1 MIVSEGQ
8 MKRKFE
14 LNSRR
19 CAFLQLIKPE
29 NAYKTYKKLCRE
41 RKRRDCLSKSNFCHF
56 IEVPKDKVGTD
67 WSVLRDYDE
76 AMLVLQSFGVSE
88 KEVVTAD
95 AIPLL
100 EGDRADSPVSEG
112 CKGRPTVEDSF
123 FEQCGELLWNNKI
136 GDSQIHSDQIQDRV
150 LELIDCVLERKK
162 TFSIAQRCSV
172 LGPLTDY
179 LLETRNYKRWDAW
192 VGALM
197 RDSIREFSTAAGRW
211 FPGWRTAGSEE
222 YLRRALEV
230 RCLGLKINA
239 LRHESFACWQEDE
252 KIKTR
257 QFEHG
262 DDLSGT
268 RVKQI
273 DNEIKRSQIKDRIR
287 RLFRIAYSNSEEP
300 ARNENLVYPIFKAAR
315 YRSANSPHFVLACA
329 RLFFDWAKYRISQK
343 ADVESADKMLREIQ
357 EICEEQVEKLD
368 AKGKSP
374 EANILKSRF
383 YYILANVCRLNA
395 GNSDWVRCGYDIE
408 SFRKTV
414 CDINFVP
421 SFHCG
426 NSMTE
431 AERNV
436 KLAVSYAQKAIALC
450 TKGSAFQSA
459 SLFRMTRNL
468 VRIQTF
474 AARWAINH
482 SRLQGFSYS
491 WLENAFQEAQK
502 CLCSPL
508 GPDEKRAFEKN
519 ETSLVELRMKRKLE
533 YEYHLRVQI
542 ESIVD
547 EFDEK
552 PMDGPS
558 YREMNPHCDRPLV
571 ERVKYAFCE
580 ILIVYCH
587 LFSPKEGSSLS
598 KSCIAARKWM
608 ASEGRKVR
616 MLYRRRIND
625 IFALQKSRQEMPPDE
640 TVRCEMLSTIRWG
653 LPTAGGR
660 KDARHLRD
668 TALWQALVRITKLNN
683 DSFAREVLVPALT
696 AFREE
701 CVALRKNGDAFK
713 KSLIFNLANSPGAND
728 VKIFL
733 LCDKFMKGF

>member
-1 MIVSEGQ
+1 

-88 KEVVTAD
+88 KEVVAAD
-95 AIPLL
+95 VIPLI
-100 EGDRADSPVSEG
+100 EGDRADSQVSED
-112 CKGRPTVEDSF
+112 CKGKPTVEDSF
-123 FEQCGELLWNNKI
+123 FEQCGELFWNNKI
-136 GDSQIHSDQIQDRV
+136 GDSEIHGDQIQDRV
-150 LELIDCVLERKK
+150 LELIDCVIERKK
-162 TFSIAQRCSV
+162 SFSIAQRRSI

-197 RDSIREFSTAAGRW
+197 RDSIREFSTAAGQW
-211 FPGWRTAGSEE
+211 FPDWRTAGSEA

-239 LRHESFACWQEDE
+239 LRHESFACWQKDE

-257 QFEHG
+257 KFECG

-268 RVKQI
+268 HVKQN

-315 YRSANSPHFVLACA
+315 YRSANSPQFVLACA

-343 ADVESADKMLREIQ
+343 TDVELADKMLRDVQ
-357 EICEEQVEKLD
+357 ELCEEQVEKLD
-368 AKGKSP
+368 AKSKSP

-395 GNSDWVRCGYDIE
+395 GNCDWVRCGYDIK
-408 SFRKTV
+408 SFRETINDV
-414 CDINFVP
+414 NFVP
-421 SFHCG
+421 CFHCG
-426 NSMTE
+426 NSVKE

-436 KLAVSYAQKAIALC
+436 TLAVSYAQKAVALC
-450 TKGSAFQSA
+450 TKGSAPQSA

-468 VRIQTF
+468 VRTQTF

-482 SRLQGFSYS
+482 SRLQGLSYS
-491 WLENAFQEAQK
+491 WLESAFQEAQN

-508 GPDEKRAFEKN
+508 GPDEKKAFEKD
-519 ETSLVELRMKRKLE
+519 ETSHVELRMKRKLE

-547 EFDEK
+547 EFNERPK
-552 PMDGPS
+552 DGPS
-558 YREMNPHCDRPLV
+558 YRELNPHSDRPLV

-580 ILIVYCH
+580 ILIVYCY
-587 LFSPKEGSSLS
+587 LFSPKEGSSLAR
-598 KSCIAARKWM
+598 SCMVAQKWI
-608 ASEGRKVR
+608 ASEGRKVD
-616 MLYRRRIND
+616 MLHSRRIND
-625 IFALQKSRQEMPPDE
+625 ILALQKSRLEMPPDE
-640 TVRCEMLSTIRWG
+640 TVRCEILSTIRWG
-653 LPTAGGR
+653 LPTAGGK
-660 KDARHLRD
+660 KDDRHLRD
-668 TALWQALVRITKLNN
+668 TALWQALMRITKLKN
-683 DSFAREVLVPALT
+683 DSFVREVLVPALT

-701 CVALRKNGDAFK
+701 SVALREAGDEFK
-713 KSLIFNLANSPGAND
+713 KSLIFNLANSSGAND
-728 VKIFL
+728 VKIFHI
-733 LCDKFMKGF
+733 CNKFMKGF